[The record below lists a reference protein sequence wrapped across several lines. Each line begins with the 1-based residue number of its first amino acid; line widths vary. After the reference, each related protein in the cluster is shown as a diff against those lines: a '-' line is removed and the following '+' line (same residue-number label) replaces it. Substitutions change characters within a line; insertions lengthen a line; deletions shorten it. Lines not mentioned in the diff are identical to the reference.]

1 MTEILA
7 LLQIINQSV
16 LDTTTR
22 RRLAIIILAMLAM
35 AGRVTMRGISRWT
48 EDGGSYRT
56 IQRFFNTKI
65 DWSQLMVTFTTIW
78 VADINTFAALGSVE
92 ARLSVMYTP

>member
-1 MTEILA
+1 MQKSWKPSIVFHLKGKQSGNQLMTETLA

-35 AGRVTMRGISRWT
+35 AGRITMYNDPHKLDHEIKY
-48 EDGGSYRT
+48 GSSE
-56 IQRFFNTKI
+56 K
-65 DWSQLMVTFTTIW
+65 
-78 VADINTFAALGSVE
+78 VAW
-92 ARLSVMYTP
+92 